1 MTPMPPSPDI
11 DLTAGAPPPDPNW
24 GERVADATSARG
36 GGRRPRPGDGFRW
49 LFDGGG
55 FEHWQVAGA
64 GRFAAVGDR
73 LESVPG
79 DGSGLFW
86 CTLPLP
92 RDFQLWLEWL
102 RWRPEDRS
110 GVVVCMPAPCVGPDG
125 QPAFPAG
132 HEGFEVPIDDV
143 GLPGAYAIDR
153 AAAILE
159 PRARR
164 RPMPTV
170 RPPAEWNELEITVRG
185 ERHAVRLN
193 GAPPGEFGGVDPGCG
208 GPSRRGMPRYI
219 GLWLWPGS
227 RVAVR
232 RIGIRTL

>member
-1 MTPMPPSPDI
+1 MTPVPSARDV
-11 DLTAGAPPPDPNW
+11 DLTADAPPPDPKW
-24 GERVADATSARG
+24 GERVAAATAARD
-36 GGRRPRPGDGFRW
+36 GGRRPGPGNGFRW

-55 FEHWQVAGA
+55 FERWQVAGA

-92 RDFQLWLEWL
+92 RDFQLRLEWL

-110 GVVVCMPAPCVGPDG
+110 GVLVGIPAPCVGLDG
-125 QPAFPAG
+125 RPVVPACEG
-132 HEGFEVPIDDV
+132 GFEVPIDDV
-143 GLPGAYAIDR
+143 GLPGADAINR
-153 AAAILE
+153 TAAIHD

-164 RPMPTV
+164 RPMPIV

-185 ERHAVRLN
+185 ERRAVRLN
-193 GAPPGEFGGVDPGCG
+193 GGPPRGDPGCG
-208 GPSRRGMPRYI
+208 GPSRRATPGYI